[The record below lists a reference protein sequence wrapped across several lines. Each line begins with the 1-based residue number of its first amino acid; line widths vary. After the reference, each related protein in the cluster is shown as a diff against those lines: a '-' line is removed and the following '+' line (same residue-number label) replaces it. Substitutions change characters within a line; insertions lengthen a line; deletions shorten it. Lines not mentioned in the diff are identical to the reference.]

1 MILKDNIELP
11 HKTKS
16 KNYMLLFVLAFIFAI
31 LAYALTVGIYK
42 HFQKNKINDFYT
54 QEHQISQ
61 SSSLVNY
68 PIPQIKNIPENKPVR
83 ILVLE
88 GGGIHGI
95 ISTQLLNFIEKNSGK
110 PISDLFDII
119 TGTSIGALQS
129 VVLTVPDKNNRPKYS
144 AEDLLTI
151 FLYRSPE
158 ILGTTSMDWI
168 LTGFGLISP
177 IINIY
182 SYTDV
187 LKQYIGNTQLSQLTT
202 NVLLTGYNIPQ
213 RQIMFL
219 KSRRTKNDNP
229 PNFLAYQVT
238 AGVTAIPGLMPPQ
251 KITSISGNKEQY
263 LIADPARIINNPLLA
278 AYLYADNLYPKN
290 EKILVF
296 LGMGLDEKSRKKDI
310 PDYYEGLL
318 GGITQYYDMGW
329 SNDKLF
335 KYYFTELGSFNSPG
349 VPNTDLYFID
359 EVLEEHIGNSMDI
372 TKENL
377 WALQAA
383 GNSIIKKQRK
393 QLMTLIGKLK
403 R

>member
-1 MILKDNIELP
+1 MTPKDKIELP
-11 HKTKS
+11 LKRRP
-16 KNYMLLFVLAFIFAI
+16 KNYLMLLILLCIFVI
-31 LAYALTVGIYK
+31 LFYTLTVAIYK
-42 HFQKNKINDFYT
+42 HFQIHKINDFYS

-61 SSSLVNY
+61 SSSLPNY
-68 PIPQIKNIPENKPVR
+68 PTPLIKNIPENKPVR

-119 TGTSIGALQS
+119 SGTSIGALQS
-129 VVLTVPDKNNRPKYS
+129 VVLTTPDKNNRPKYS
-144 AEDLLTI
+144 AQDLLTL

-158 ILGTTSMDWI
+158 ILGTTNLDWL

-182 SYTDV
+182 AYSNL

-213 RQIMFL
+213 RQVIFL
-219 KSRRTKNDNP
+219 KSRRTKNEDP
-229 PNFLAYQVT
+229 PNFLAYQVIT
-238 AGVTAIPGLMPPQ
+238 GITAIPGFMPPQ
-251 KITSISGNKEQY
+251 KITSTSGKNETY
-263 LIADPARIINNPLLA
+263 LIADPARILNNPLVA
-278 AYLYADNLYPKN
+278 AYLYADKLYPKN

-296 LGMGLDEKSRKKDI
+296 LGMGLDEKPRKHDI

-329 SNDKLF
+329 SDDKLF
-335 KYYFTELGSFNSPG
+335 KYFFTELGSFNAEG
-349 VPNTDLYFID
+349 EPNTDLYFID
-359 EVLEEHIGNSMDI
+359 EVLEEQIGNGMDI
-372 TKENL
+372 SKENL

-393 QLMTLIGKLK
+393 QLMTLIEKLK